1 MKCETIEFATENSV
15 PGNTI
20 SLDYVGSDN
29 AAEIDR
35 GIRDS
40 IKGIRF
46 SILAMGLGLAKIKE
60 RHLYKDLG
68 CRSMTK
74 YIQMLCHDTKMDQ
87 SSIYNWLYVGEAYLK
102 YRSDLEQVGFSD
114 DDGPTKLPY
123 LERALA
129 VREKDEVFDNIKNM
143 SVSEFIDFS
152 KGEPDKTHPDMP
164 YVIIKGNI
172 VYINGTRAIIL
183 NRNLGRRTSAYFF
196 RVIEVA
202 CEALEKG
209 GLIVPIFVKTKKDA
223 RRFEWAAERLKAKMR
238 MN

>member
-1 MKCETIEFATENSV
+1 M
-15 PGNTI
+15 NTLPI
-20 SLDYVGSDN
+20 SSNLQQVSFDYVNSDDP
-29 AAEIDR
+29 AEIDN
-35 GIRDS
+35 GIRDT
-40 IKGIRF
+40 IKGVRL
-46 SILAMGLGLAKIKE
+46 SVLALGLGLSKIKSGC
-60 RHLYKDLG
+60 LFADLG
-68 CRSMTK
+68 FTNMTK
-74 YIQMLCHDTKMDQ
+74 YIEALSTDNKIDK
-87 SSIYNWLYVGEAYLK
+87 SSIWNWLKIGEAFIK
-102 YRSDLEQVGFSD
+102 YKNDLETIGFSD
-114 DDGPTKLPY
+114 SDCPTKLPY

-129 VREKDEVFDNIKNM
+129 VREKGDVFDNIKTM
-143 SVSEFIDFS
+143 SLREFIDFS